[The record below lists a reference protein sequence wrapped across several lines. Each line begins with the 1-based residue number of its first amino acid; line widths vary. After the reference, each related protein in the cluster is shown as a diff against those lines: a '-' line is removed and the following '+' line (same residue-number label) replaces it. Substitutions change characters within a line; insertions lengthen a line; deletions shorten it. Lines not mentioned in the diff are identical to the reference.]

1 MQQNSLIQKYAQQ
14 FSLIESASTDINV
27 LQLANNAST
36 MFYAASAVA
45 AIREALTNE
54 VMSAVIMPLV
64 NTKAGFLTDRRPTKK
79 NPNPVPYTMD
89 EVRLCVIEAL
99 TKGVLATGNHFNI
112 ISGSCYITRE
122 GYAYLLKK
130 LGCKFIIEVGEPVT
144 SANSQKYA
152 VKINAE
158 YRGERIGYTANF
170 TLPKGAYTTDEQ
182 NAGKA
187 WARAVK
193 SLYTYVTGIDMGDAS
208 ELQSDEPRT
217 VVDAVA
223 EDVTVQFKPAGQAA
237 APQPEQVTTA
247 SPKVAQN
254 AEKAAPRKDITP
266 EDLFK

>member
-1 MQQNSLIQKYAQQ
+1 MQQNSLIQKFASQ
-14 FSLIESASTDINV
+14 FSLIESASTGINV

-45 AIREALTNE
+45 AIREALTND
-54 VMSAVIMPLV
+54 VMNAVIMPLC
-64 NTKAGFLTDRRPTKK
+64 NTKAGFLTDRKPTRK
-79 NPNPVPYTMD
+79 NPNPIPYTLD
-89 EVRLCVIEAL
+89 EVRSCVIEAL

-112 ISGSCYITRE
+112 IAGSCYITRE

-130 LGCKFIIEVGEPVT
+130 LGCKFVLEVAEPVT
-144 SANSQKYA
+144 NGNSQKFS

-158 YRGERIGYTANF
+158 YRGERIAYTANF

-208 ELQSDEPRT
+208 ELQPDEPRT
-217 VVDAVA
+217 VVDTVA

-237 APQPEQVTTA
+237 VPQPEQVTA
-247 SPKVAQN
+247 AAPKPQQME
-254 AEKAAPRKDITP
+254 EKAANQRP
-266 EDLFK
+266 EDIFN

>member
-1 MQQNSLIQKYAQQ
+1 
-14 FSLIESASTDINV
+14 
-27 LQLANNAST
+27 
-36 MFYAASAVA
+36 MFYAANAVA
-45 AIREALTNE
+45 AIRQALTDD
-54 VMSAVIMPLV
+54 VMRAVIMPLAD
-64 NTKAGFLTDRRPTKK
+64 TKAGFLTDRRPTRK
-79 NPNPVPYTMD
+79 NPTPQPYSLN
-89 EVRLCVIEAL
+89 EVRSCVIEAL

-144 SANSQKYA
+144 AANSQKYA

-170 TLPKGAYTTDEQ
+170 TLSKGAYTTDEQ

-208 ELQSDEPRT
+208 ELDEKPA
-217 VVDAVA
+217 VVDTVA
-223 EDVTVQFKPAGQAA
+223 EDVTVQFQ
-237 APQPEQVTTA
+237 APQPQEAAKPEQAPATA
-247 SPKVAQN
+247 PKMAGN
-254 AEKAAPRKDITP
+254 AGKAANP

>member
-1 MQQNSLIQKYAQQ
+1 
-14 FSLIESASTDINV
+14 
-27 LQLANNAST
+27 

-45 AIREALTNE
+45 AIREALTDD
-54 VMSAVIMPLV
+54 VMKAVIMPLV
-64 NTKAGFLTDRRPTKK
+64 DTKAGFLTDRRPTRK
-79 NPNPVPYTMD
+79 NPTPQPYTLN
-89 EVRLCVIEAL
+89 EVRSCVIEAL

-112 ISGSCYITRE
+112 IAGSCYITRE

-144 SANSQKYA
+144 AANSQKYA

-170 TLPKGAYTTDEQ
+170 TLSKGAYTTDEQ

-208 ELQSDEPRT
+208 ELDEKPA
-217 VVDAVA
+217 VVDTVA

-237 APQPEQVTTA
+237 APQPEPQPA
-247 SPKVAQN
+247 AAPKVAQTAGKTQN
-254 AEKAAPRKDITP
+254 P

>member
-1 MQQNSLIQKYAQQ
+1 
-14 FSLIESASTDINV
+14 
-27 LQLANNAST
+27 

-45 AIREALTNE
+45 AIRQALTDD
-54 VMSAVIMPLV
+54 VMKAVIMPLV
-64 NTKAGFLTDRRPTKK
+64 DTKAGFLTDRRPTRK
-79 NPNPVPYTMD
+79 NPTPQPYSLN
-89 EVRLCVIEAL
+89 EVRSCVIEAL

-144 SANSQKYA
+144 AANSQKYA

-170 TLPKGAYTTDEQ
+170 TLSKGAYTTDEQ

-193 SLYTYVTGIDMGDAS
+193 SLYTYVTGIDLGDAS
-208 ELQSDEPRT
+208 ELQPDVPRT

-223 EDVTVQFKPAGQAA
+223 EDVTVQFQ
-237 APQPEQVTTA
+237 APQPQEKPRPEPQPA
-247 SPKVAQN
+247 AAPKVAQT
-254 AEKAAPRKDITP
+254 APKAANPGNKVQSP

>member
-1 MQQNSLIQKYAQQ
+1 MQQNSLIQKFATQ

-36 MFYAASAVA
+36 MFFAASAVA
-45 AIREALTNE
+45 AIREALTND
-54 VMSAVIMPLV
+54 VMNSVIMPLV
-64 NTKAGFLTDRRPTKK
+64 NTKAGFLTDRKPTRK
-79 NPNPVPYTMD
+79 NPNPIPYTLD
-89 EVRLCVIEAL
+89 EVRACVIEAL

-130 LGCKFIIEVGEPVT
+130 LGCKFIIEVGEPAT
-144 SANSQKYA
+144 SGNSQKYA

-170 TLPKGAYTTDEQ
+170 TLPKGQYTTDEQ

-208 ELQSDEPRT
+208 ELDEKPA

-223 EDVTVQFKPAGQAA
+223 EDVTVEFKPAGQAA
-237 APQPEQVTTA
+237 APQPAQSTA
-247 SPKVAQN
+247 AAPKVAQ
-254 AEKAAPRKDITP
+254 AAGKAAKP

>member
-1 MQQNSLIQKYAQQ
+1 
-14 FSLIESASTDINV
+14 
-27 LQLANNAST
+27 

-45 AIREALTNE
+45 AIRQALTDD
-54 VMSAVIMPLV
+54 VMRAVIMPLV
-64 NTKAGFLTDRRPTKK
+64 DTKAGFLTDRRPTRK
-79 NPNPVPYTMD
+79 NPTPQPYSLN
-89 EVRLCVIEAL
+89 EVRSCVIEAL

-144 SANSQKYA
+144 AANSQKYA

-170 TLPKGAYTTDEQ
+170 TLSKGAYTTDEQ

-208 ELQSDEPRT
+208 ELDEKPA
-217 VVDAVA
+217 VVDTVA
-223 EDVTVQFKPAGQAA
+223 EDVTVQFQ
-237 APQPEQVTTA
+237 APQPQEKPQPEPTTA
-247 SPKVAQN
+247 AAPKVAQS
-254 AEKAAPRKDITP
+254 AGKAAKP

>member
-1 MQQNSLIQKYAQQ
+1 
-14 FSLIESASTDINV
+14 
-27 LQLANNAST
+27 

-45 AIREALTNE
+45 AIREALTDD
-54 VMSAVIMPLV
+54 VMKAVIMPLV
-64 NTKAGFLTDRRPTKK
+64 DTKAGFLTDRRPTRK
-79 NPNPVPYTMD
+79 NPTPQPYTLN
-89 EVRLCVIEAL
+89 EVRSCVIEAL

-112 ISGSCYITRE
+112 IAGSCYITRE

-144 SANSQKYA
+144 AANSQKYA

-170 TLPKGAYTTDEQ
+170 TLSKGAYTTDEQ

-208 ELQSDEPRT
+208 ELDEKPA
-217 VVDAVA
+217 VVDTVA

-237 APQPEQVTTA
+237 EPQPEPQPA
-247 SPKVAQN
+247 AAPKVQQTAGKAQN
-254 AEKAAPRKDITP
+254 PGNKVQSP

>member
-1 MQQNSLIQKYAQQ
+1 
-14 FSLIESASTDINV
+14 
-27 LQLANNAST
+27 

-45 AIREALTNE
+45 AIREALTDD
-54 VMSAVIMPLV
+54 VMKAVIMPLV
-64 NTKAGFLTDRRPTKK
+64 DTKAGFLTDRRPTRK
-79 NPNPVPYTMD
+79 NPTPQPYTLN
-89 EVRLCVIEAL
+89 EVRSCVIEAL

-112 ISGSCYITRE
+112 IAGSCYITRE

-144 SANSQKYA
+144 AANSQKYA

-158 YRGERIGYTANF
+158 YRGERICYTANF
-170 TLPKGAYTTDEQ
+170 TLSKGAYTTDEQ

-208 ELQSDEPRT
+208 ELDEKPA
-217 VVDAVA
+217 VVDTVA
-223 EDVTVQFKPAGQAA
+223 EDVTVQFKPA
-237 APQPEQVTTA
+237 APQPEQQRSA
-247 SPKVAQN
+247 SPKVAQT
-254 AEKAAPRKDITP
+254 APKAANPGNKVQSP

>member
-1 MQQNSLIQKYAQQ
+1 
-14 FSLIESASTDINV
+14 
-27 LQLANNAST
+27 

-45 AIREALTNE
+45 AIRQALTDD
-54 VMSAVIMPLV
+54 VMKAVIMPLV
-64 NTKAGFLTDRRPTKK
+64 DTKAGFLTDRRPTRK
-79 NPNPVPYTMD
+79 NPTPQPYSLN
-89 EVRLCVIEAL
+89 EVRSCVIEAL

-144 SANSQKYA
+144 AANSQKYA

-170 TLPKGAYTTDEQ
+170 TLSKGAYTTDEQ

-208 ELQSDEPRT
+208 ELDEKPA
-217 VVDAVA
+217 VVDTVA
-223 EDVTVQFKPAGQAA
+223 EDVTVQFQAPQSQEK
-237 APQPEQVTTA
+237 PQPEPQPA
-247 SPKVAQN
+247 AAQKMSQS
-254 AEKAAPRKDITP
+254 AGKAAKP

>member
-1 MQQNSLIQKYAQQ
+1 
-14 FSLIESASTDINV
+14 
-27 LQLANNAST
+27 

-45 AIREALTNE
+45 AIRQALTDD
-54 VMSAVIMPLV
+54 VMKAVIMPLV
-64 NTKAGFLTDRRPTKK
+64 DTKAGFLTDRRPTRK
-79 NPNPVPYTMD
+79 NPTPQPYSLN
-89 EVRLCVIEAL
+89 EVRSCVIEAL

-144 SANSQKYA
+144 AANSQKYA

-170 TLPKGAYTTDEQ
+170 TLAKGAYTTDEQ

-208 ELQSDEPRT
+208 ELDEKPA
-217 VVDAVA
+217 VVDTVA
-223 EDVTVQFKPAGQAA
+223 EDVTVQFQAPQSQEK
-237 APQPEQVTTA
+237 PQPEPQPA
-247 SPKVAQN
+247 AAQKMSQS
-254 AEKAAPRKDITP
+254 AGKAAKP